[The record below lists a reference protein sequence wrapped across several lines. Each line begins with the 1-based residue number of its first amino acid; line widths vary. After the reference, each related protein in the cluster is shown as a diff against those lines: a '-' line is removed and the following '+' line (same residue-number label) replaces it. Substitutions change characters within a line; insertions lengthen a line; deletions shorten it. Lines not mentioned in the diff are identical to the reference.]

1 MSEAS
6 CLERG
11 LSQLNFSLTLC
22 MSHEV
27 AIRYCFYLR
36 TSPKRFA
43 GFCRN
48 DSLAAENR
56 QLSRSHLTGWSIG
69 GGGVGVGSTSYP
81 FIPSHPSIHPS
92 IPLTVYLSVSLP
104 ACLPVRLSL
113 CVCVSVSLSLS
124 IYPYV
129 YIYIYTHIHV
139 YIGIHVFLPIF
150 TCSCL
155 FFAHVY
161 IVPLFVAA
169 PLSGRS

>member
-1 MSEAS
+1 MAHAEKHGFFETTMSEAS
-6 CLERG
+6 CLETG

-69 GGGVGVGSTSYP
+69 GGGWVWGVPVIHSSHR
-81 FIPSHPSIHPS
+81 IPSVRPSVRPSIHPS

-104 ACLPVRLSL
+104 ACLPVRLS
-113 CVCVSVSLSLS
+113 VCLSLSLS
-124 IYPYV
+124 LYLPVCI
-129 YIYIYTHIHV
+129 YIYIHIYT
-139 YIGIHVFLPIF
+139 YI
-150 TCSCL
+150 
-155 FFAHVY
+155 
-161 IVPLFVAA
+161 
-169 PLSGRS
+169 